1 MRSTE
6 DREHAMSATSHRAG
20 RLLAAALAVLVVF
33 TGSLAWTVLRDFD
46 TKHIVA
52 YFDEAVGVY
61 AGSDVRVLGV
71 PVGTITSVSPQG
83 TRVRVRISIS
93 RDVDVPAGALAAVVA
108 PSVVSDRYVQLSPAY
123 TGGRKMADGDE
134 IPADRTA
141 TPVELDQLYASLDRL
156 ATALGPEGANRA
168 GALSGLL
175 HTGAANLDG
184 NGKALGNSIA
194 DLGKA
199 TRTLSGSQEELFDTV
214 ANLERFTAMLR
225 DSDDQVS
232 KAETQLRDVAGFL
245 ADDRQELAAALRDL
259 ATALLQVRD
268 FIRDNRGRIASNVD
282 KLASITETLLRQRA
296 SLEEALDVV
305 PLTLT
310 NVMGAYNPDTGSF
323 EGRGNL
329 RELGPE
335 QAAPAAPAPTTP
347 TLPLPPVGTVQGN
360 PGGR

>member
-1 MRSTE
+1 
-6 DREHAMSATSHRAG
+6 MSATSYRAG
-20 RLLAAALAVLVVF
+20 RILAAALAVLVVL
-33 TGSLAWTVLRDFD
+33 TGSLAWLVIRDFGA
-46 TKHIVA
+46 KHIVA
-52 YFDEAVGVY
+52 YFGEAVGVY

-83 TRVRVRISIS
+83 TRVRVGITID

-108 PSVVSDRYVQLSPAY
+108 PSIVSDRYVQLSPAY
-123 TGGRKMADGDE
+123 TGGRKMADGEE
-134 IPADRTA
+134 IPPDRTA
-141 TPVELDQLYASLDRL
+141 TPVELDQLYQSLNRL
-156 ATALGPEGANRA
+156 ATALGPDGANRA
-168 GALSGLL
+168 GALSDLL
-175 HTGAANLDG
+175 DTAAANLDG

-199 TRTLSGSQEELFDTV
+199 TRTLSGSQGDLFDTI

-225 DSDDQVS
+225 DSDDHVRN
-232 KAETQLRDVAGFL
+232 AEIQLRDVAGFL
-245 ADDRQELAAALRDL
+245 ADDRQELAAALNEL

-268 FIRDNRGRIASNVD
+268 FIRDNRGRLESNVD

-296 SLEEALDVV
+296 SLEEALDVA
-305 PLTLT
+305 PLALT
-310 NVMGAYNPDTGSF
+310 NVLGAYNPATGSF

-335 QAAPAAPAPTTP
+335 PAPAPAPSTTVP
-347 TLPLPPVGTVQGN
+347 ALPLPPVGTVQGT

>member
-1 MRSTE
+1 
-6 DREHAMSATSHRAG
+6 MSATSYRAG
-20 RLLAAALAVLVVF
+20 RILAAALAVLVVL
-33 TGSLAWTVLRDFD
+33 TGSLAWLVIRDFGA
-46 TKHIVA
+46 KHIVA
-52 YFDEAVGVY
+52 YFGEAVGVY

-83 TRVRVRISIS
+83 TRVRVGITID

-108 PSVVSDRYVQLSPAY
+108 PSIVSDRYVQLSPAY
-123 TGGRKMADGDE
+123 TGGRKMADGEE
-134 IPADRTA
+134 IPPDRTA
-141 TPVELDQLYASLDRL
+141 TPVELDQLYESLNRL
-156 ATALGPEGANRA
+156 ATALGPDGANRA
-168 GALSGLL
+168 GALSDLL
-175 HTGAANLDG
+175 DTAAANLDG

-199 TRTLSGSQEELFDTV
+199 TRTLSGSQGDLFDTI

-225 DSDDQVS
+225 DSDDHVRN
-232 KAETQLRDVAGFL
+232 AEIQLRDVAGFL
-245 ADDRQELAAALRDL
+245 ADDRQELAAALNEL

-268 FIRDNRGRIASNVD
+268 FIRDNRGRLESNVD

-296 SLEEALDVV
+296 SLEEALDVA
-305 PLTLT
+305 PLALT
-310 NVMGAYNPDTGSF
+310 NVLGAYNPATGSF

-335 QAAPAAPAPTTP
+335 PAPAPAPSTTVP
-347 TLPLPPVGTVQGN
+347 ALPLPPVGTVQGT